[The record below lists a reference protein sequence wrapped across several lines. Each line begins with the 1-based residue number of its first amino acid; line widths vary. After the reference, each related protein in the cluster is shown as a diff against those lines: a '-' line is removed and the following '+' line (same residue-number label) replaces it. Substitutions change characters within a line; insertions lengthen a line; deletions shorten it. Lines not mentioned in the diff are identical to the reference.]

1 MTQPGWL
8 EKARNLQPSSKT
20 IELPAPELIPKSK
33 GLTSFT
39 EAMPHL
45 VKPGQEHVL
54 EEPTPVVY
62 VGLSQILA
70 SFQSYL
76 SSLSAWY
83 YLMQTDYPTVVIPE
97 VAMELDAKLKQQLV
111 LRLM

>member
-8 EKARNLQPSSKT
+8 EKARNLQPSSET